1 MKKITKDINKIFVI
15 SLIVSVL
22 FVVGIPLIAVFA
34 GKNWILMTLGIIFV
48 VVGFYGSPLLWVN
61 YSGKRKTRRIVEAI
75 EEENLYS
82 NAEIASQLS
91 MKEKEVKQEIYK
103 AINKKYLTGYIYDG
117 EKISA
122 NNKQKQTP
130 TLHIKKCNN
139 CGGKLEIRDDKWYCP
154 YCEMT
159 FTFEEI
165 K

>member
-61 YSGKRKTRRIVEAI
+61 YAGKRKTRRIVEAI

-91 MKEKEVKQEIYK
+91 IKEKEVKQEIYK

-117 EKISA
+117 EKISS
-122 NNKQKQTP
+122 NNKQKQTQA
-130 TLHIKKCNN
+130 LHIKKCNN

>member
-22 FVVGIPLIAVFA
+22 FVVGIALIAVFA

-48 VVGFYGSPLLWVN
+48 VVGFFGSPLLWVN

-91 MKEKEVKQEIYK
+91 IKEKEVKQEIYK

-122 NNKQKQTP
+122 NNKEKQTQA
-130 TLHIKKCNN
+130 LHIKKCNN
-139 CGGKLEIRDDKWYCP
+139 CGGKLEIRDDKWYSP
-154 YCEMT
+154 YCEIT
-159 FTFEEI
+159 STSEEI